1 MRRWAWSP
9 VHHKSPKKLKRV
21 PCPTI
26 HFYTEETMQIL
37 RSDLCKAWIL
47 TVSIFIFF
55 GIMLCLA
62 VADAIEVTDAEGKT
76 VAITSSERIVS
87 LNGSTTEIL
96 FALGVGDK
104 VVGCD
109 ASSSYPKGVKEK
121 LPSVGYQYGLNA
133 EGILSLNPTLV
144 IGREDVRPPQVV
156 QQLRMAGVTVL
167 SLKEPRNFE
176 AAKQRLLTIGKAVDR
191 EKKAKALTDALDA
204 DIKKLETKLA
214 SRKDEPKQK
223 TLFLYLR
230 GTQTT
235 LVLGTDTAPGAMF
248 DIVGAENAAGNIKG
262 SKPMTAEA
270 VIAAQPDVY
279 VLFTTGLES
288 IGGVDGLLKL
298 PGLAHTPAGKNRRV
312 VTLDGQ
318 YLSGFGP
325 RSGRAA
331 LDLFRGIYETDGLF
345 VATGEEK

>member
-1 MRRWAWSP
+1 
-9 VHHKSPKKLKRV
+9 
-21 PCPTI
+21 
-26 HFYTEETMQIL
+26 MQIF
-37 RSDLCKAWIL
+37 RSNLCRAWIL
-47 TVSIFIFF
+47 SVSIFVLF
-55 GIMLCLA
+55 GILLCLA
-62 VADAIEVTDAEGKT
+62 AADSIEVADAKGKT
-76 VAITSSERIVS
+76 VVITSSERIVS

-96 FALGVGDK
+96 FALDVGDN

-109 ASSSYPKGVKEK
+109 ASSTYPKGVRER

-167 SLKEPRNFE
+167 LLKEPRSFE
-176 AAKQRLLTIGKAVDR
+176 AAKQRLRTIGKAVGR
-191 EKKAKALTDALDA
+191 EKKAEALAEALDT
-204 DIKKLETKLA
+204 DIKELETKLA
-214 SRKDEPKQK
+214 SRKEQSKQK
-223 TLFLYLR
+223 ALFLYLR

-248 DIVGAENAAGNIKG
+248 DIVGAENAAGSIKG
-262 SKPMTAEA
+262 NKPMTAEA

-279 VLFTTGLES
+279 VLFTTSLKS
-288 IGGVDGLLKL
+288 VGGVDGLLKL
-298 PGLAHTPAGKNRRV
+298 PGLAHTPAGQNRRV

-325 RSGRAA
+325 RCGRAA
-331 LDLFRGIYETDGLF
+331 LDLFRGIYETDGHF
-345 VATGEEK
+345 VATGE

>member
-1 MRRWAWSP
+1 MYFWRNSQAKTC
-9 VHHKSPKKLKRV
+9 HKKARSNLFKAR
-21 PCPTI
+21 
-26 HFYTEETMQIL
+26 IL
-37 RSDLCKAWIL
+37 S
-47 TVSIFIFF
+47 VSIFTLFSIL
-55 GIMLCLA
+55 LCFA
-62 VADAIEVTDAEGKT
+62 VADSIEVTDAEGKT
-76 VAITSSERIVS
+76 IAITSSKRIVS

-96 FALGVGDK
+96 FALGVGDN

-109 ASSSYPKGVKEK
+109 ASSTYPKGVREQI
-121 LPSVGYQYGLNA
+121 PSIGYQYGLNA

-144 IGREDVRPPQVV
+144 IGRIDVRPPQVV

-167 SLKEPRNFE
+167 LLNEPRSFKT
-176 AAKQRLLTIGKAVDR
+176 AKQRLLTIGRAVGR
-191 EKKAKALTDALDA
+191 EKKAEELTEALDT

-214 SRKDEPKQK
+214 SRKGQDKQK
-223 TLFLYLR
+223 ALFLYLR

-248 DIVGAENAAGNIKG
+248 DIVGAENAAGSIKG
-262 SKPMTAEA
+262 NKPMTAEA
-270 VIAAQPDVY
+270 VIAAQPDVF
-279 VLFTTGLES
+279 VLFTIGLES

-298 PGLAHTPAGKNRRV
+298 PGLAHTPAGQNRRV

-331 LDLFRGIYETDGLF
+331 LDLFKGIYETNGHF
-345 VATGEEK
+345 VAADE

>member
-1 MRRWAWSP
+1 MYFWRSAQAKTW
-9 VHHKSPKKLKRV
+9 HKIVRLNL
-21 PCPTI
+21 
-26 HFYTEETMQIL
+26 F
-37 RSDLCKAWIL
+37 KAWIL
-47 TVSIFIFF
+47 SVSIFILL
-55 GIMLCLA
+55 GILLCIA
-62 VADAIEVTDAEGKT
+62 VADSIEVTDAEGNT

-96 FALGVGDK
+96 FALGVGDN

-109 ASSSYPKGVKEK
+109 ASSTYPKGVKEK
-121 LPSVGYQYGLNA
+121 LPSIGYQYGLNA

-144 IGREDVRPPQVV
+144 IGRIDVRPPQVV

-167 SLKEPRNFE
+167 LLKEPRSFE
-176 AAKQRLLTIGKAVDR
+176 TAKQRLLTIGKAVGH
-191 EKKAKALTDALDA
+191 EKKAEELIEALDT

-214 SRKDEPKQK
+214 SRKGQPKQK
-223 TLFLYLR
+223 ALFLYLR

-248 DIVGAENAAGNIKG
+248 DIVGAENGAGNIKG
-262 SKPMTAEA
+262 NKPMTAEA

-279 VLFTTGLES
+279 ILFTTGLKS

-298 PGLAHTPAGKNRRV
+298 PGLAHTPAGENRRV

-318 YLSGFGP
+318 YFSGFGP
-325 RSGRAA
+325 RCGRAA
-331 LDLFRGIYETDGLF
+331 LDLFKGIYETNGHF
-345 VATGEEK
+345 AAAGE

>member
-1 MRRWAWSP
+1 
-9 VHHKSPKKLKRV
+9 
-21 PCPTI
+21 
-26 HFYTEETMQIL
+26 
-37 RSDLCKAWIL
+37 
-47 TVSIFIFF
+47 
-55 GIMLCLA
+55 MLCLA
-62 VADAIEVTDAEGKT
+62 VAEAIEVTDAEGKT

-96 FALGVGDK
+96 FALGIGNK

-109 ASSSYPKGVKEK
+109 ASSSYPKGIKEK

-204 DIKKLETKLA
+204 DIKQLETKLA
-214 SRKDEPKQK
+214 SRKDEPKLK
-223 TLFLYLR
+223 ALFLYLR

-235 LVLGTDTAPGAMF
+235 LVFGTDTAPGAMF

-262 SKPMTAEA
+262 NKPMTAEA

>member
-1 MRRWAWSP
+1 
-9 VHHKSPKKLKRV
+9 
-21 PCPTI
+21 
-26 HFYTEETMQIL
+26 MQIFH
-37 RSDLCKAWIL
+37 SDLFKADLFKADLFKADLFKADLFKAWIL
-47 TVSIFIFF
+47 SVSIFIFL
-55 GIMLCLA
+55 GIILSLA
-62 VADAIEVTDAEGKT
+62 VADSIEVTDADDKT
-76 VAITSSERIVS
+76 VVITSSERIVS

-96 FALGVGDK
+96 FALGVGDN

-144 IGREDVRPPQVV
+144 IGRDDVRPPQVV

-167 SLKEPRNFE
+167 LLNEPRSFE
-176 AAKQRLLTIGKAVDR
+176 TAKQRLLTIGKAVGC
-191 EKKAKALTDALDA
+191 EKKAKELIDALDA
-204 DIKKLETKLA
+204 DIEKLEAKLT
-214 SRKDEPKQK
+214 SRKEQPKQK
-223 TLFLYLR
+223 ALFLYLR

-248 DIVGAENAAGNIKG
+248 DIVAAENAAGNIKG
-262 SKPMTAEA
+262 NKPMTAEA

-279 VLFTTGLES
+279 VLFTSGLES

-325 RSGRAA
+325 RCGRAA
-331 LDLFRGIYETDGLF
+331 LDLFQGIYETDGHF
-345 VATGEEK
+345 VATGE